1 MTKGC
6 GTLKKWEAKAFSCI
20 VSTFF
25 HFMFSSKNESLV
37 AIDHEDS
44 KADRFVCSEIQSL
57 IEELKV

>member
-1 MTKGC
+1 
-6 GTLKKWEAKAFSCI
+6 
-20 VSTFF
+20 
-25 HFMFSSKNESLV
+25 MFSSKKESLV